1 MVNFINIT
9 IFSVEALP
17 WNLIVQ
23 DHWRWGLSTDHI
35 VGRVWLSCHLEWGVC
50 FVSKQLASTS
60 FRRQVQRWRGLSG
73 NVRLSNLLISSC
85 WSFLSNTKNGANF
98 NLPAPYGR
106 ITIHEKL
113 SASGRRGG
121 GGGEANPWQG
131 LCPWITWGLRLYPPS
146 YGIYG
151 WMTLA
156 KMWVQ
161 ICLYCSNC
169 TKFGQLILRK
179 IIKMVATRC
188 RF

>member
-106 ITIHEKL
+106 IAIHEKL

-131 LCPWITWGLRLYPPS
+131 LCPWITLGSPPLS
-146 YGIYG
+146 PQLWDLWLDDTGKNVG
-151 WMTLA
+151 
-156 KMWVQ
+156 
-161 ICLYCSNC
+161 SNLPLLF
-169 TKFGQLILRK
+169 KLHK
-179 IIKMVATRC
+179 IWSVDSQENH
-188 RF
+188 